1 MEFKDFR
8 ARWGS
13 IQLIFATIPKDY
25 PTFGSAYKGTRNH
38 FWWEG
43 LRNLLIFGS
52 VEKFSGRL
60 EGGPESFFWRK
71 VYAVWHFRVDIPF
84 RLLKF

>member
-60 EGGPESFFWRK
+60 EGGPESFFGGRST
-71 VYAVWHFRVDIPF
+71 PF
-84 RLLKF
+84 GTFGSTYRLGF